1 MFTTARKYKGLESD
15 VVIIID
21 IDKNTFEDEMERR
34 VFHVAISRA
43 KVYLSCIARLNEID
57 KLDVCEKLTGKRNS
71 KYSLLIEEALNMRII
86 EGSD

>member
-1 MFTTARKYKGLESD
+1 
-15 VVIIID
+15 
-21 IDKNTFEDEMERR
+21 MERR